1 MLERGRKEWVELEA
15 PIAAA
20 DSEKQ
25 KEEIGDVFF
34 TFVNLARFLKVHPET
49 ALTAAINKFVKRF
62 KYMEAVLAGENKT
75 VEGTDFDTLNAL
87 WEKAKESS
95 G

>member
-1 MLERGRKEWVELEA
+1 
-15 PIAAA
+15 
-20 DSEKQ
+20 
-25 KEEIGDVFF
+25 
-34 TFVNLARFLKVHPET
+34 
-49 ALTAAINKFVKRF
+49 VKRF